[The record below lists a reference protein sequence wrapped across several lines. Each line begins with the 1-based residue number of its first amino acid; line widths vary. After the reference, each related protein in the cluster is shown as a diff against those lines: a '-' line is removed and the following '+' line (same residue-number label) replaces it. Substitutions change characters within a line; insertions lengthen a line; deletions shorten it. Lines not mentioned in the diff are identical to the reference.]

1 MLIFLLDDVGL
12 LLFCFNSTAAVMVRS
27 DITLTDTL
35 PDTPLLEMAEV
46 KSDQVA

>member
-12 LLFCFNSTAAVMVRS
+12 LLFCLSSTAAVTVRS
-27 DITLTDTL
+27 DITFTDTF
-35 PDTPLLEMAEV
+35 PETPLLDTAVV